1 MKSVSHR
8 FDSELANL
16 TIQFLYS
23 NHNQPPFHIYPDYSP
38 TRKDLLRI
46 ANIVRLVFGL
56 SPFLFVQ
63 YSPDTVVHADNAFVL
78 GV

>member
-16 TIQFLYS
+16 TVQFLYS
-23 NHNQPPFHIYPDYSP
+23 NHNQPPFHIYPDNSP
-38 TRKDLLRI
+38 ARQDLLSSARI
-46 ANIVRLVFGL
+46 VSLVFRL

-63 YSPDTVVHADNAFVL
+63 YSPDTVVHPDNAFVV